1 MTFVQNVCGHYCDR
15 AISGPRMGDGGK
27 TMALE
32 LVLED
37 KVSFEATEC
46 NHLML
51 FKK

>member
-1 MTFVQNVCGHYCDR
+1 
-15 AISGPRMGDGGK
+15 MGDGGK